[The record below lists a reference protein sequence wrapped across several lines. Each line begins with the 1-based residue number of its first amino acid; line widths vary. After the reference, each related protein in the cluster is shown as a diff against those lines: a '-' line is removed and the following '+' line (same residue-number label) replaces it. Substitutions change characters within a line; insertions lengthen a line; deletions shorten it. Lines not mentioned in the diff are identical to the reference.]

1 MDGRHEPVL
10 LAESLHFIAPERG
23 GVVVDCTLGL
33 GGHAAALL
41 EHGREL
47 QLVGVDRDPEALERA
62 AERLAP
68 WSDRVRFVESRFGDL
83 RAALA
88 PLGLPPLA
96 GVLADLGVSSLQLD
110 LARRGF
116 SFRRD
121 GPLDMRMGRG
131 GQTAADV
138 VNSYPEADL
147 ERILR
152 TYGEEHDARRIAR
165 AIVSAR
171 TRQPIATTAELS
183 RVVVAAKGG
192 DRRREGRVD
201 PATRTFQA
209 LRLEVNDELRE
220 LERMLDDAVELLG
233 RDGRLVV
240 ISYHS
245 LEDRVVKQ
253 RLRDLSRGEIDPI
266 TGGSLAETRA
276 LELLTRKP
284 VRPGEAEIAGNPRAR
299 SARLRAARRI

>member
-10 LAESLHFIAPERG
+10 LDESLHYLAGERG
-23 GVVVDCTLGL
+23 GTVVDCTLGL

-41 EHGREL
+41 ERAPTVR
-47 QLVGVDRDPEALERA
+47 LVGIDRDPEALERA
-62 AERLAP
+62 AERLAGFG
-68 WSDRVRFVESRFGDL
+68 DRVRLVESRFGDL
-83 RAALA
+83 REALA

-96 GVLADLGVSSLQLD
+96 GVFADLGVSSLQLD

-121 GPLDMRMGRG
+121 GPLDMRMGRDG
-131 GQTAADV
+131 PTAADV
-138 VNSYPEADL
+138 VNSYSEADL
-147 ERILR
+147 ESILR
-152 TYGEEHDARRIAR
+152 GYGEEHDARRIAR
-165 AIVSAR
+165 AIVRAR
-171 TRQPIATTAELS
+171 ARQPIVTTGELS
-183 RVVVAAKGG
+183 RVVVSAKGG
-192 DRRREGRVD
+192 DRQREARVD

-209 LRLEVNDELRE
+209 LRLEVNQELRE
-220 LERMLDDAVELLG
+220 LERMLDDAVELLD

-245 LEDRVVKQ
+245 LEDRVVKH
-253 RLRDLSRGEIDPI
+253 RLRDLARGEVDPT
-266 TGGSLAETRA
+266 TGASLAETRA

-284 VRPGEAEIAGNPRAR
+284 VRPSETEVAANPRAR

>member
-1 MDGRHEPVL
+1 MDARHEPVL
-10 LAESLHFIAPERG
+10 LDESLRYLAPERG

-33 GGHAAALL
+33 GGHAEALL
-41 EHGREL
+41 ERAPGVE
-47 QLVGVDRDPEALERA
+47 LVGVDRDPEALERA
-62 AERLAP
+62 AARLAP
-68 WSDRVRFVESRFGDL
+68 FGGRVRLVESRFGDL

-88 PLGLPPLA
+88 PLALPPLA
-96 GVLADLGVSSLQLD
+96 GVFADLGVSSLQLD

-121 GPLDMRMGRG
+121 GPLDMRMGRDG
-131 GQTAADV
+131 PTAADV
-138 VNSYPEADL
+138 VNSYLEADL

-165 AIVSAR
+165 AIAR
-171 TRQPIATTAELS
+171 ERQRQPIATTAELS

-192 DRRREGRVD
+192 DRRREGRID

-220 LERMLDDAVELLG
+220 LGKLLDDAVDLLG

-245 LEDRVVKQ
+245 LEDRVVKH
-253 RLRDLSRGEIDPI
+253 RLRDLSRGEVDRT
-266 TGGSLAETRA
+266 TGHSLAETRA

-284 VRPGEAEIAGNPRAR
+284 VRPDDAEVAANPRAR